1 MDRSSKF
8 LKKLKHLFTFSGF
21 SLLESM
27 VSLALLSIAI
37 VILLMTTSVN
47 QNNSYKKFQK
57 KVIKRNEIYVN
68 SQQTL
73 SF

>member
-8 LKKLKHLFTFSGF
+8 LKKLKRLFTFSGF

-57 KVIKRNEIYVN
+57 KVIKRNEKY
-68 SQQTL
+68 L
-73 SF
+73 SNAY